1 MKIPILSLL
10 ALSVV
15 VGTTASAQIAPPP
28 VTGQTPPAVPQ
39 AAPGEVRGTVLDA
52 VTGRPIPNASVA
64 VMSAADS
71 SLVTG
76 ALTRADGEFRAQG
89 LAAGSYYLR
98 ISHPGHAAAT
108 RGSIRIAS
116 DASRA
121 DAGTVRLQQA
131 AVALR
136 GLSVTAQAGPVRTS
150 ADRNSYATRDMPG
163 TAGGNAADV
172 LRNVPS
178 VEVDADGRPS
188 LRGSQNVAVQVNGR
202 AAPVRGEQLGQFL
215 QQLPAGMVER
225 VEVIPNPSARY
236 DPEGLAGIVNIVL
249 KANADLGLSG
259 GLTTSAGS
267 SGQRNA
273 TGNLGWQ
280 RGRVTLFGSY
290 GYMDDERGN
299 TAFSTRE
306 NLSDGA
312 PVRRVVQIGT
322 GSTAMRSN
330 TLNTSA
336 EVRLGAAETLGGT
349 LLLSDRAYAI
359 GSASSRSASDAA
371 GTVLSRWNDRNTSES
386 RDLVFD
392 GTLSWR
398 RLVRPRA
405 DETSLDLRYNWLQVD
420 MENGLALM
428 PAGAPDGAQQTRRVM
443 DAVNAELAFQ
453 ADATRMVA
461 GARVEAG
468 VRAVNRSV
476 GNQVSAQLSTGAGES
491 WQPDAGASFVLGT
504 RETVRAAYGV
514 VTRAVGAW
522 ELQGGVRVERTGRE
536 WDDGAAEPASYTDLF
551 PSGLV
556 AWNLGT
562 SRQLKASYSRRIQR
576 PQIQMLNSMTFYE
589 DPLNRFRGNPR
600 LKPEY
605 TDAFEL
611 GFQQSGAW
619 GTFQLAPFYRR
630 TAGAIRL
637 VRSMQG
643 DTTTGTFTNLSSS
656 RSYGADATASLRG
669 GRLSGVLGFNAFQ
682 HETSGAVATG
692 SIQGSGLGW
701 SARASG
707 NLRLGARTDL
717 QAFAQYRAPM
727 NIPQG
732 RLGSMINSN
741 LSLRQKLIGERGSLT
756 LRVVDPFDLSRN
768 RRTTDATLEEL
779 PFVMESERSFGARTV
794 SLAFSYSFGQAPK
807 LRAPRPQEAQA
818 GGDGGN

>member
-1 MKIPILSLL
+1 MKLAIFSLL
-10 ALSVV
+10 VLSVV
-15 VGTTASAQIAPPP
+15 SSSTAASQIAPRPQT
-28 VTGQTPPAVPQ
+28 VTPAAVPQ
-39 AAPGEVRGTVLDA
+39 TAPGEVRGTIVDA
-52 VTGRPIPNASVA
+52 ATGRPIPNASVS

-76 ALTRADGEFRAQG
+76 ALTSAEGGFRAQG
-89 LAAGSYYLR
+89 LAAGSYFLR
-98 ISHPGHAAAT
+98 ISHPGHATTT
-108 RGSIRIAS
+108 RGAIRIA
-116 DASRA
+116 AGAPRV
-121 DAGTVRLQQA
+121 DAGTVRLQVA
-131 AVALR
+131 AVALQ
-136 GLSVTAQAGPVRTS
+136 GLSVTAQASPVRIS
-150 ADRNSYATRDMPG
+150 ADRNVYSTREMPG

-178 VEVDADGRPS
+178 VEVDPDGRPS

-202 AAPVRGEQLGQFL
+202 AASVRGEQLGQFL
-215 QQLPAGMVER
+215 QQLPASMIER

-236 DPEGLAGIVNIVL
+236 DPEGMAGIVNIVL
-249 KANADLGLSG
+249 KANTDLGLSG

-267 SGQRNA
+267 SGARNA

-290 GYMDDERGN
+290 GYMDDERL
-299 TAFSTRE
+299 TSAFSTRE
-306 NLSDGA
+306 NLYTGA
-312 PVRRVVQIGT
+312 AVRSVEQRGGGET
-322 GSTAMRSN
+322 DMRSN

-336 EVRLGAAETLGGT
+336 EVKLGAAESLGGT
-349 LLLSDRAYAI
+349 LMLSDRRYAFDNSSI
-359 GSASSRSASDAA
+359 RSSRDAA
-371 GTVLSRWNDRNTSES
+371 GTVMSRWNDQTTSNS
-386 RDLVFD
+386 SDLVFD
-392 GTLSWR
+392 GALSWR

-405 DETSLDLRYNWLQVD
+405 NETSVDLRYNRLQVD
-420 MENGLALM
+420 MLNTLALV
-428 PAGAPDGAQQTRRVM
+428 PEGSSDGAERTRRVM
-443 DAVNAELAFQ
+443 DAVNSELAFQ

-461 GARVEAG
+461 GARVETG
-468 VRAVNRSV
+468 VKAVNRSV
-476 GNQVSAQLSTGAGES
+476 SNRVAAELSTGVGET
-491 WQPDAGASFVLGT
+491 WRPDAGASFILGT

-522 ELQGGVRVERTGRE
+522 ELQGGLRVERTGRE
-536 WDDGAAEPASYTDLF
+536 WENGVGEPVAYTDLF

-600 LKPEY
+600 LRPEY

-619 GTFQLAPFYRR
+619 GTLQLSPFYRR

-637 VRSMQG
+637 VRGMQG
-643 DTTTGTFTNLSSS
+643 DTTTGTFTNLDTS
-656 RSYGADATASLRG
+656 RSYGADVTASLRG
-669 GRLSGVLGFNAFQ
+669 DRVSGILGFNAFQ
-682 HETSGAVATG
+682 HETSGTVTTG
-692 SIQGSGLGW
+692 SIYGSGLGW

-707 NLRLGARTDL
+707 NLRLGAGTDL

-732 RLGSMINSN
+732 RLGSMVNTN

-768 RRTTDATLEEL
+768 RRTTDASLEEL
-779 PFVMESERSFGARTV
+779 PYLMESERSFGARTV

-818 GGDGGN
+818 GSEN